1 MALCVDMHGHVIV
14 PICLY
19 SHTWMCGMYIHACLL
34 GGSVVKLAE
43 VGKHNVHDMHV
54 YLESASM
61 SMHVM
66 VYYFMIAHCEPSCHT
81 H

>member
-1 MALCVDMHGHVIV
+1 
-14 PICLY
+14 
-19 SHTWMCGMYIHACLL
+19 MCSHACLL
-34 GGSVVKLAE
+34 GGSVVKSAD
-43 VGKHNVHDMHV
+43 VGKHSVHDMHV